1 MQRPRLEPGTNGEF
15 ILKPS
20 TSIPWTPAA
29 RWNSAIRWNPADSFL
44 LLTALLWGINIPVVK
59 FATQHMDAM
68 TFNALRMILSTL
80 TLGICWQCEVWW
92 SRRNTASES
101 DIGSQE
107 SPKTAI
113 HQAVQ
118 QAAREQAVTKPR
130 FIGWRIVGFALLSGL
145 LYPLAF
151 MEGIDR
157 TTAGNTAL
165 LLASMPM
172 WTALLSRL
180 VYAERLSRLTWI
192 GLLVTFVGTLL
203 IIQARGGV
211 DLSREHLVGNCFM
224 LAGAMTW
231 ASATVVSMPLLK
243 WISPLQLAFLSA
255 LFTTPIHVGLH
266 FRSIVDWL
274 PRLGEPSLLSSVLYS
289 GVLSTG
295 VAYATWNIGVRKL
308 GGSHA
313 AVYQNLVTIVAVLI
327 SWFVLGE
334 PVLVLQVV
342 GGVVAIGGLVL
353 IRRGRA

>member
-1 MQRPRLEPGTNGEF
+1 MPVPENGSTLNKSTHLRL
-15 ILKPS
+15 
-20 TSIPWTPAA
+20 
-29 RWNSAIRWNPADSFL
+29 NPADGFL
-44 LLTALLWGINIPVVK
+44 LATALLWGINIPVVK
-59 FATQHMDAM
+59 YATQQMDAM
-68 TFNALRMILSTL
+68 TFNALRMVLSTI
-80 TLGICWQCEVWW
+80 TLGICWRAEVWR
-92 SRRNTASES
+92 SVPSKKERIAEASPE
-101 DIGSQE
+101 E
-107 SPKTAI
+107 KTVPI
-113 HQAVQ
+113 
-118 QAAREQAVTKPR
+118 RS
-130 FIGWRIVGFALLSGL
+130 IGWRIIGFALLSGL

-180 VYAERLSRLTWI
+180 VYSERLSNLTWT
-192 GLLVTFVGTLL
+192 GLFVTFIGTLL

-211 DLSREHLVGNCFM
+211 DFSREHLVGNCFM
-224 LAGAMTW
+224 LLGAMTW

-243 WISPLQLAFLSA
+243 QVSPLQLAFLSA
-255 LFTTPIHVGLH
+255 LFTTPVHVALNLESISAWLTRPSANGL
-266 FRSIVDWL
+266 IA
-274 PRLGEPSLLSSVLYS
+274 SVLYS
-289 GVLSTG
+289 GILSTG

-313 AVYQNLVTIVAVLI
+313 SVYQNLVTLVAVLI

-342 GGVVAIGGLVL
+342 GGVIAIGGLVL

>member
-1 MQRPRLEPGTNGEF
+1 MDGAF
-15 ILKPS
+15 ILKNP
-20 TSIPWTPAA
+20 TTIPWTPAA

-80 TLGICWQCEVWW
+80 TLGICWRCEVWM
-92 SRRNTASES
+92 SRRRSAPASEN
-101 DIGSQE
+101 GSQAGLN
-107 SPKTAI
+107 S
-113 HQAVQ
+113 
-118 QAAREQAVTKPR
+118 QAATHKIGIQASEVTKPR
-130 FIGWRIVGFALLSGL
+130 FMGGRILGFALLSGL

-172 WTALLSRL
+172 WTALLSKL

-243 WISPLQLAFLSA
+243 WISPLQLAFFSA

-266 FRSIVDWL
+266 FESILDWL

>member
-1 MQRPRLEPGTNGEF
+1 MDGERIVPVPENGSNLNKSSHLRL
-15 ILKPS
+15 
-20 TSIPWTPAA
+20 
-29 RWNSAIRWNPADSFL
+29 NPADGFL
-44 LLTALLWGINIPVVK
+44 LVTALLWGINIPVVK
-59 FATQHMDAM
+59 YATHQMDAM
-68 TFNALRMILSTL
+68 TFNALRMVLSTI
-80 TLGICWQCEVWW
+80 TLGLCWRFELWFQSQSAKDRLVE
-92 SRRNTASES
+92 ASPMEN
-101 DIGSQE
+101 
-107 SPKTAI
+107 
-113 HQAVQ
+113 
-118 QAAREQAVTKPR
+118 AAPSGR
-130 FIGWRIVGFALLSGL
+130 IGWRIAGFALLSGL

-180 VYAERLSRLTWI
+180 VYSERLSKLTWI
-192 GLLVTFVGTLL
+192 GLLITFVGTLL

-211 DLSREHLVGNCFM
+211 DFSREHFVGNCFM
-224 LAGAMTW
+224 LLGAMTW

-243 WISPLQLAFLSA
+243 RVSPLQLAFLSA
-255 LFTTPIHVGLH
+255 LFTTPIHVGLNLG
-266 FRSIVDWL
+266 SISDWL
-274 PRLGEPSLLSSVLYS
+274 ARPSENGVIASVLYS
-289 GVLSTG
+289 GILSTG

-313 AVYQNLVTIVAVLI
+313 SVYQNLVTLVAVLI

-342 GGVVAIGGLVL
+342 GGIIAIGGLVL

>member
-1 MQRPRLEPGTNGEF
+1 MKNPT
-15 ILKPS
+15 
-20 TSIPWTPAA
+20 TIPWTPAA
-29 RWNSAIRWNPADSFL
+29 RWNSTIRWNPADSFL

-80 TLGICWQCEVWW
+80 TLGLCWRCEVWW
-92 SRRNTASES
+92 SRRHPLPTQVVGSKASAKPAEHERES
-101 DIGSQE
+101 E
-107 SPKTAI
+107 
-113 HQAVQ
+113 
-118 QAAREQAVTKPR
+118 KPR
-130 FIGWRIVGFALLSGL
+130 FIGWRILGFAMLSGF

-295 VAYATWNIGVRKL
+295 IAYATWNIGVRKL

-327 SWFVLGE
+327 SWCVLGE